1 MTDLKDLLEQAAGT
15 DPALT
20 DADLAADLRRGK
32 RSVRRRRFAGVAG
45 GATAIAVVVAGA
57 WAVLPGTGTSGLDVP
72 AASATP
78 PPASTTTATPQAGRT
93 LPGREGL
100 PVLPTQRPPVPAQP
114 VRLVADGIVRP
125 GVDLVCGLKPE
136 GWKPVVM
143 KLNNGMGSEL
153 YFTDPALDPAK
164 YAPGSISLKVR
175 HAGIYPDGTGRML
188 VEKYDKTWDEL
199 PHVQAGSR
207 QAIVAGAAKGMRDV
221 HMRMSKT
228 KLIQV
233 VDAAGLGWDLPTLLR
248 FTGSCGY
255 PK

>member
-1 MTDLKDLLEQAAGT
+1 MTELKDLLDMAAGS

-32 RSVRRRRFAGVAG
+32 RSVRRRHFAGVVG
-45 GATAIAVVVAGA
+45 GATAIAVVAAGA

-78 PPASTTTATPQAGRT
+78 PPASTTTVTPQAGRT

-136 GWKPVVM
+136 GWKAVVV
-143 KLNNGMGSEL
+143 KLPNGMGSEL
-153 YFTDPALDPAK
+153 YFTDPAVNPAK
-164 YAPGSISLKVR
+164 YATGSTSLKVR
-175 HAGIYPDGTGRML
+175 HAGFYPDSTGRMRP
-188 VEKYDKTWDEL
+188 EKYDKTWDEL

-207 QAIVAGAAKGMRDV
+207 QAIVAGAAKGERDV
-221 HMRMSKT
+221 HMRMSST
-228 KLIQV
+228 KLIHV
-233 VDAAGLGWDLPTLLR
+233 LDVTGLGWDLPTLLR

-255 PK
+255 VK